1 MEEEYPL
8 QMFLA
13 EHVLW
18 CHGERDSMVR
28 ELAKY
33 KERTFSV
40 AERKAGKSLTQGAA
54 THVAYLKSAIQHL
67 DRFIAACSPQFRQ
80 QRSQTNASE
89 PLH

>member
-18 CHGERDSMVR
+18 CRGERDSMAR
-28 ELAKY
+28 ELTKY
-33 KERTFSV
+33 KERTFSA

-54 THVAYLKSAIQHL
+54 VHVAYLRSAIQHL
-67 DRFIAACSPQFRQ
+67 DRFIADCSPRFGQ
-80 QRSQTNASE
+80 QPSQTSASE

>member
-1 MEEEYPL
+1 ML
-8 QMFLA
+8 LA

-18 CHGERDSMVR
+18 CRGERDSTAR

-54 THVAYLKSAIQHL
+54 IHLAYLKSAIQHL
-67 DRFIAACSPQFRQ
+67 DRFIAAWSPRFGQ
-80 QRSQTNASE
+80 QLSQTSAGE
-89 PLH
+89 HLQ